1 MTFKTGSPAATAS
14 GKVLLLPVETGDGVQ
29 WKIWVLSTRLEDLDA
44 HPEDELLLRQPGRK
58 LDGDL
63 ETEVFILGAGN
74 A

>member
-1 MTFKTGSPAATAS
+1 M
-14 GKVLLLPVETGDGVQ
+14 LLPVKGDDGVQ
-29 WKIWVLSTRLEDLDA
+29 WKVWVLSTRLENLDA
-44 HPEDELLLRQPGRK
+44 HPEDEVLLRQPGRK

>member
-1 MTFKTGSPAATAS
+1 MPAAAAS
-14 GKVLLLPVETGDGVQ
+14 GKVLLLPTKTDDGVR
-29 WKIWVLSTRLEDLDA
+29 WKIWVLSTWLETLDV

-63 ETEVFILGAGN
+63 ETGVFIVGAGN

>member
-1 MTFKTGSPAATAS
+1 MTFRTGSPAATAS
-14 GKVLLLPVETGDGVQ
+14 GKVLLLPIKIDDTVK
-29 WKIWVLSTRLEDLDA
+29 WKIWVLNTRLEDLDV

-63 ETEVFILGAGN
+63 ETEVFIIGAGN